1 MNAGRGVPNNLEVEC
16 NNITSIPSQALP
28 STDDAVQ
35 MYHSQGWA
43 LTQYGLFGCDPLRN
57 RADLI
62 QRREMHFCSTH
73 CSFEEIFSNVSQDG
87 ALFREAIIDFIR
99 MTKSFQLLL

>member
-16 NNITSIPSQALP
+16 KNITSIPSQTLP

-35 MYHSQGWA
+35 MYHSQGGA
-43 LTQYGLFGCDPLRN
+43 LTQYSLFGCDPLRN

-62 QRREMHFCSTH
+62 EIREMHFCSTY
-73 CSFEEIFSNVSQDG
+73 CSFEIFSNVVSQDG
-87 ALFREAIIDFIR
+87 ALFGEAIIDFIR